1 MNSHASK
8 APARAAVPAITPDK
22 PLSERNRVDSSISFL
37 MAFISSC
44 VLGSFFM
51 FESALWCKVKKKVEG
66 GTSCAKK
73 QVKFFK

>member
-1 MNSHASK
+1 
-8 APARAAVPAITPDK
+8 
-22 PLSERNRVDSSISFL
+22 
-37 MAFISSC
+37 
-44 VLGSFFM
+44 M